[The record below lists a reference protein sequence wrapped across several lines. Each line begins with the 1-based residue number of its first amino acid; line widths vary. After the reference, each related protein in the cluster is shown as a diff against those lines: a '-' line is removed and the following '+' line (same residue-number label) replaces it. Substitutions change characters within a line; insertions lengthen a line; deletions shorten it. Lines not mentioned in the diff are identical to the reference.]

1 MKLIVF
7 DITPQQQVYST
18 YAIAVKNR

>member
-1 MKLIVF
+1 MKLTVF